1 MKNINAVYVSLVALV
16 VAIAALVMCIV
27 CCTSNKGGA
36 NVEAALMEKPEL
48 VIEAM
53 QAYENKQREEALRQV
68 EENIA
73 SSAEELN
80 NRADDGVIGNPDGKM
95 VLVEFFDFSCSF
107 CHRVYPALK
116 EIIAN
121 NPDVKVVAKP
131 MAFLS
136 PASKYAAEAALAA
149 NEQGKFAEAYSA
161 IFEIE
166 GRLNE
171 ESINNAMAALGL
183 DMDKLKADMKSDKVR
198 NTMNASS
205 ELASKIQVS
214 GVPTL
219 IFNNKMLQTLDASV
233 IQEAIDAAK

>member
-16 VAIAALVMCIV
+16 VAIAALVMCII

-166 GRLNE
+166 GRLNDGQSTQYDE
-171 ESINNAMAALGL
+171 CVFGIGFQNPGQRCSDLDLQQQNVADAGCVGYSGSDRRCQIVFGRNAE
-183 DMDKLKADMKSDKVR
+183 K
-198 NTMNASS
+198 
-205 ELASKIQVS
+205 
-214 GVPTL
+214 
-219 IFNNKMLQTLDASV
+219 
-233 IQEAIDAAK
+233 

>member
-1 MKNINAVYVSLVALV
+1 M
-16 VAIAALVMCIV
+16 
-27 CCTSNKGGA
+27 
-36 NVEAALMEKPEL
+36 
-48 VIEAM
+48 
-53 QAYENKQREEALRQV
+53 RQV

-73 SSAEELN
+73 SNAEELN

-95 VLVEFFDFSCSF
+95 VLVEFFDFSCTF